1 MPRIGA
7 TIYDLLL
14 SCPGDVIDL
23 KDIIDDCVKNFNKL
37 LGETNNIRVDLKH
50 WSTDSFPQSG
60 DKPQNLLNKQFIDD
74 CDLCVALLG
83 NRFGTPTD
91 NYDSGTEEEIE
102 NMITN
107 GKQVFLYFIER
118 SVDPSTIDTEQ
129 LSKVRS
135 FKEKYTDKGIYSVIK
150 SEEELKA
157 QFLNSLSLYFIKNIF
172 NTGVSQHTYSPNLI
186 ITSQNGDSEKVS
198 LSNNCYSNLKIISAK
213 ENAIEKLIEQINS
226 ITLEISEFKTR
237 EEEAP
242 DVSKEV
248 IEKMSYQDVV
258 TAIKEKRM
266 SEKSLDMFMGLN
278 PATYEKAE
286 ISQHKIS
293 LINDYCSSK
302 YIHLS
307 ELFFDLGN
315 LQIKKGALSFST
327 SILGSESVSYE
338 GSDTEKKKKELIY
351 DLCHKLYEYKDVCSY
366 FEKLNAYYRLS
377 LIVNNIGSS
386 FDEDIDVK
394 IFIEKGKL
402 EDINDI
408 AHPESFFIEEVLKAN
423 APYFLFSGKKD
434 PDIDEYSNYPPEAVH
449 IPKVQLPP
457 LFSSSSEDEEFLE
470 EYEDMIERIFCYD
483 VLEND
488 TEVILSF
495 NIRYLKQNTKMF
507 FPSFLFFKEKPTY
520 IRYEMRSKHSP
531 NVYSKKIDCIEYV
544 D

>member
-102 NMITN
+102 NMIAN
-107 GKQVFLYFIER
+107 RKQVFLYFIER
-118 SVDPSTIDTEQ
+118 TVDPSTIDTEQ
-129 LSKVRS
+129 LSKVRA

-172 NTGVSQHTYSPNLI
+172 NTGVAQHTYSPNLI
-186 ITSQNGDSEKVS
+186 ITSQNGDNEKVS
-198 LSNNCYSNLKIISAK
+198 LYNNCYSNLKIISAK

-226 ITLEISEFKTR
+226 ITLDISEFKAR
-237 EEEAP
+237 EEKAP
-242 DVSKEV
+242 DVLKEA
-248 IEKMSYQDVV
+248 IEKMSYQEVV

-286 ISQHKIS
+286 ISQQKIS
-293 LINDYCSSK
+293 LITDYCSSK
-302 YIHLS
+302 NINLS

-315 LQIKKGALSFST
+315 LQIKKGALSFSA

-351 DLCHKLYEYKDVCSY
+351 DLVT
-366 FEKLNAYYRLS
+366 
-377 LIVNNIGSS
+377 S
-386 FDEDIDVK
+386 FMSITMCV
-394 IFIEKGKL
+394 
-402 EDINDI
+402 
-408 AHPESFFIEEVLKAN
+408 HTLK
-423 APYFLFSGKKD
+423 S
-434 PDIDEYSNYPPEAVH
+434 
-449 IPKVQLPP
+449 
-457 LFSSSSEDEEFLE
+457 
-470 EYEDMIERIFCYD
+470 
-483 VLEND
+483 
-488 TEVILSF
+488 
-495 NIRYLKQNTKMF
+495 
-507 FPSFLFFKEKPTY
+507 
-520 IRYEMRSKHSP
+520 
-531 NVYSKKIDCIEYV
+531 
-544 D
+544 